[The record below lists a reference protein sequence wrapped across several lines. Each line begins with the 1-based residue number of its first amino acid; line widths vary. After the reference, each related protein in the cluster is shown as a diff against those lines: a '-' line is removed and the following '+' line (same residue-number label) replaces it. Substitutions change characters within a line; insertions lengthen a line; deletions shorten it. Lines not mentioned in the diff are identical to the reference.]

1 MPGKLK
7 TKFGKEKPSKD
18 PYPLVNDWFEALIIF
33 IAGLGMFGGF
43 VGLYYLSQQ
52 V

>member
-7 TKFGKEKPSKD
+7 RKEKPSKD
-18 PYPLVNDWFEALIIF
+18 PYPLVNDWLEVLIIF
-33 IAGLGMFGGF
+33 TAGVGVFTGF
-43 VGLYYLSQQ
+43 VALYYLSQQ